1 MATFFFP
8 LLSKLTGPPDLS
20 TILGRTLSSL
30 FGLTTD
36 VVVDDDDDDDGLG
49 LVIVF
54 GTSAVVGVMERLS
67 LLLLKRGLGGPL
79 SDAGSILMMP
89 DLMRLAR
96 FISQRVLLPES
107 EVSLDLKSAAAA
119 ALTTL
124 GLDSSFSSAK
134 SSPSV
139 SVR

>member
-36 VVVDDDDDDDGLG
+36 VVVDDDDDGLG